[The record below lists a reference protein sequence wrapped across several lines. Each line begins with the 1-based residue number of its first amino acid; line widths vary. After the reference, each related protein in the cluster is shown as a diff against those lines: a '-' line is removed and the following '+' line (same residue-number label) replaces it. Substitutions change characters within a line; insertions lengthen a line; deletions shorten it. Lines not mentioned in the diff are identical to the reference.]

1 MDTKKEFSTEK
12 LNSFLNK
19 IDKKLETNTD
29 IVGDENKNILK
40 SWINEFNSAKE
51 KKVTVDINKD
61 IYEKNLNAQKET
73 FDKMNLNI
81 MNNTNSNI
89 NNNNNSLN
97 KINNNEDNNI
107 EGLTK
112 ENFQQKLKEKI
123 DILLNEQTSIPK
135 REEIISIIDRFY
147 ITHLNIKNKI
157 FSSEIEQLLISLL
170 DKCPKE
176 EDEKNI
182 KVIEN
187 NVKNLYPFS
196 NSIMISLTL
205 ISILTKRIITIKAVY
220 PDYTEEFPVI
230 KKYIDNFLKSFPFL
244 IKYNDFRIRS
254 GLLTS
259 IGNLT
264 SYMLMNKMEEELLNL
279 LEICIN
285 DISICIKKTSENL
298 KSKITTDFHKMEAPF
313 KESIDLMG
321 NMNNTS
327 GHFSLDFS
335 KTILIEMINR
345 LPLDENYFEKIQNF
359 LIEKFKLFIDLILND
374 ENNDL
379 FPIIFFSYEIITT
392 YLKMPFF
399 NKYFKKNISYYMS
412 TLLPRCAKHIAFISP
427 RIRFWI
433 INLLL
438 SINSFYSLK
447 NEQVF
452 MKKILPHICMNRYL
466 QVEGIKK
473 NTMVLWKEI
482 TALGGIEYIKNNYE
496 DFLTCYLN
504 ELHTHGMIERE
515 AACRCLQELIMKVYD
530 ENNHREI
537 INKYYKDMLESTIRC
552 CHDTCWNVRESG
564 LISLGYVFGNIKK
577 NVETDQTSYNN
588 IIQDINTLIQLHC
601 FDNVI
606 EVRDASA
613 YALEIFI
620 DKGGELPEDFKN
632 FYINII
638 KNLNDATKLKEYLDL
653 IKKKVFPYI
662 TEKQDFGFLR
672 EVDEPD
678 FTDGINHI
686 IKEISSLKDK
696 EKNFIDKEIKID
708 ELIMIV
714 IDNLCKNYNVGLSNL
729 NKKTIWETL
738 TVLFLKIEKY
748 DVEMYLDYIIDIL
761 IKELDLNINSLCG
774 FQAERFVEGLVKG
787 GINKRMIKGKVRN
800 KIKNK
805 PNLVKIFDQLL
816 K

>member
-1 MDTKKEFSTEK
+1 MESKKEFSTEK
-12 LNSFLNK
+12 LNEFLNK

-29 IVGDENKNILK
+29 IMGNENKNIIK
-40 SWINEFNSAKE
+40 SWINEFNSKKE
-51 KKVTVDINKD
+51 KIVTVDINKT
-61 IYEKNLNAQKET
+61 IYDKNINAQIETFDEKNLNINK
-73 FDKMNLNI
+73 NLLNQI
-81 MNNTNSNI
+81 NS
-89 NNNNNSLN
+89 
-97 KINNNEDNNI
+97 NEDNNL

-112 ENFQQKLKEKI
+112 ENFEQKLK
-123 DILLNEQTSIPK
+123 IPK
-135 REEIISIIDRFY
+135 KEEIISIIDKFY
-147 ITHLNIKNKI
+147 LTHQNIKNKI
-157 FSSEIEQLLISLL
+157 FSLEIEQILISLL

-176 EDEKNI
+176 EVEKNI
-182 KVIEN
+182 NIIEN
-187 NVKNLYPFS
+187 NNKNLYPFS

-205 ISILTKRIITIKAVY
+205 VSILTKRIITIKAVY
-220 PDYTEEFPVI
+220 PEFKEDFPKI
-230 KKYIDNFLKSFPFL
+230 KKYIDTFLKIFPFL

-254 GLLTS
+254 GLLNS

-264 SYMLMNKMEEELLNL
+264 SYMLLNKMV
-279 LEICIN
+279 N
-285 DISICIKKTSENL
+285 DISICIQKTSDNL
-298 KSKITTDFHKMEAPF
+298 KSKINSDFHKMETPF
-313 KESIDLMG
+313 KETVDLMG
-321 NMNNTS
+321 NFNNTS

-345 LPLDENYFEKIQNF
+345 LPLDEKHFEKLQNF
-359 LIEKFKLFIDLILND
+359 LIEKSKLFIDLILND

-379 FPIIFFSYEIITT
+379 FPIIFFSYEIITS

-399 NKYFKKNISYYMS
+399 KKYFKENISIYMP

-438 SINSFYSLK
+438 SINSFYSLR
-447 NEQVF
+447 NEQIF
-452 MKKILPHICMNRYL
+452 MKKILPHICLNRYL

-473 NTMVLWKEI
+473 NTMILWKDI
-482 TALGGIEYIKNNYE
+482 TALDGIEYIKSNYE
-496 DFLTCYLN
+496 DFLNCYLN

-530 ENNHREI
+530 ENTHREI

-564 LISLGYVFGNIKK
+564 FFALGYVFGNIKANLETEK
-577 NVETDQTSYNN
+577 NIYNN
-588 IIQDINTLIQLHC
+588 MIQEINTLIQLHC

-613 YALEIFI
+613 YALAIFI
-620 DKGGELPEDFKN
+620 DKGGELPEDFKK

-638 KNLNDATKLKEYLDL
+638 KYLNDSTKLNENL
-653 IKKKVFPYI
+653 ILIRKKVFPYI

-672 EVDEPD
+672 EIDEQD

-686 IKEISSLKDK
+686 IKEITTLKNK
-696 EKNFIDKEIKID
+696 EKNFIEKEIKID

-729 NKKTIWETL
+729 NKKTIWEML
-738 TVLFLKIEKY
+738 TVLFLKVEKY

-774 FQAERFVEGLVKG
+774 YQAEKFVEGLVKG
-787 GINKRMIKGKVRN
+787 CISKRMIKGKVRN

-805 PNLVKIFDQLL
+805 PNLVKLFDQLL

>member
-1 MDTKKEFSTEK
+1 MESKKEFSTEK
-12 LNSFLNK
+12 LNDFLNK
-19 IDKKLETNTD
+19 IDKKLESNAD

-40 SWINEFNSAKE
+40 SWINELNNTKE
-51 KKVTVDINKD
+51 KTITVDINKP
-61 IYEKNLNAQKET
+61 IYEKNLNSQKEN
-73 FDKMNLNI
+73 FDKIKLNTI
-81 MNNTNSNI
+81 DNI
-89 NNNNNSLN
+89 NNNNDN
-97 KINNNEDNNI
+97 NNI

-112 ENFQQKLKEKI
+112 DNFEQKLKEKI

-135 REEIISIIDRFY
+135 KEEIISLIDKY
-147 ITHLNIKNKI
+147 YLTHLNIKNKI

-170 DKCPKE
+170 EKCPKK
-176 EDEKNI
+176 EDEQNI
-182 KVIEN
+182 KIIEN
-187 NVKNLYPFS
+187 NNKNLYPFS
-196 NSIMISLTL
+196 NSIMISLSL
-205 ISILTKRIITIKAVY
+205 ISILTKRIITMKAIY
-220 PDYTEEFPVI
+220 PDFTDEFPVMI
-230 KKYIDNFLKSFPFL
+230 KYIESFLENFPFL

-254 GLLTS
+254 GILNS

-264 SYMLMNKMEEELLNL
+264 SYMLMNKMENELLNL

-298 KSKITTDFHKMEAPF
+298 KSKINPEFQKMEAPF
-313 KESIDLMG
+313 KETVDLMG
-321 NMNNTS
+321 NFNNTS

-345 LPLDENYFEKIQNF
+345 LPLDEGQFEKLQNL
-359 LIEKFKLFIDLILND
+359 LIEKSKLFIDLILND
-374 ENNDL
+374 ENNEL

-399 NKYFKKNISYYMS
+399 NKYFKKNISLYMS
-412 TLLPRCAKHIAFISP
+412 TLLPRCAKHISFISP

-447 NEQVF
+447 NEKIF
-452 MKKILPHICMNRYL
+452 MKNILPHICLNRYL

-473 NTMVLWKEI
+473 NTMILWKEI
-482 TALGGIEYIKNNYE
+482 TALDGIEYIKQNYE
-496 DFLTCYLN
+496 DFLSCYLN
-504 ELHTHGMIERE
+504 ELKTHGMIERE
-515 AACRCLQELIMKVYD
+515 AACRCIQELIMKVYD
-530 ENNHREI
+530 ENIHREI
-537 INKYYKDMLESTIRC
+537 INKYYKDMLELTIKC

-577 NVETDQTSYNN
+577 NIEIDKNLYNN
-588 IIQDINTLIQLHC
+588 TIQEINTLIKLHC

-613 YALEIFI
+613 YALEIYI
-620 DKGGELPEDFKN
+620 DKGGEIPDNFLN
-632 FYINII
+632 FYLNII
-638 KNLNDATKLKEYLDL
+638 KNLNDLTKLKEYIDS
-653 IKKKVFPYI
+653 IRKEVFIYI

-738 TVLFLKIEKY
+738 TILFLKVEKY

-774 FQAERFVEGLVKG
+774 YQAERFVEGLIKG
-787 GINKRMIKGKVRN
+787 GISKRMIKGKVRN

-805 PNLVKIFDQLL
+805 PNLVKLFDKLL